1 MARRNFR
8 KLDGILLLDKSLG
21 MSSNKALQEA
31 RFLFAA
37 EKAGHTGSL
46 DPLATGMLPLC
57 FGEATKVSGFL
68 LDSDKRY
75 LTTARFGYISSTGD
89 EEGEKQ
95 LIHSNPQVTI
105 KSLEAV
111 LAQFRGTIQQIPPMY
126 SALKKDGQPLYKLA
140 RQGIEIE
147 RAARSVKIHELQLLD
162 CTADSAT
169 LEVHCSKGTYIRT
182 LVEDIGSALGMGAYV
197 AMLRR
202 TLVAPFDGY
211 PMHTLADLQAI
222 AQQGHTSLDQ
232 LLLPLDLALKHFP
245 ALNLTEAQAQL
256 IQQGQKLAL
265 DKEVGTYRLYKI
277 IAEQSVFIG
286 LGDLVGMQL
295 KAKRLLAY

>member
-31 RFLFAA
+31 RFLLAA

-46 DPLATGMLPLC
+46 DPLASGMLPLC

-75 LTTARFGYISSTGD
+75 LTTARFGYTSSTGD

-95 LIHSNPQVTI
+95 LIHSNPQVTAEQ
-105 KSLEAV
+105 LDVV
-111 LAQFRGTIQQIPPMY
+111 LAQFRGELQQIPPMY

-147 RAARSVKIHELQLLD
+147 RPARTVQIHELKLINGSAEQ
-162 CTADSAT
+162 AT

-182 LVEDIGSALGMGAYV
+182 LVEDIGSALGVGAYV

-211 PMHTLADLQAI
+211 PMHTLADLHSVAQEGQA
-222 AQQGHTSLDQ
+222 SLDQ

-245 ALNLTEAQAQL
+245 AFNLTEAQAQL
-256 IQQGQKLAL
+256 IQQGQKLTV
-265 DKEVGTYRLYKI
+265 DKDIGTYRLYKTV
-277 IAEQSVFIG
+277 AGQSVFIG
-286 LGDLVGMQL
+286 LGELVDMQL